1 MIEHSVIDIE
11 DTCVNQDENNDDSDK
26 DDIEIIPIN
35 DDSEKYDIEI
45 IPINDDSE
53 KDDIE
58 NNEIYE
64 CVICLEPVTDGSE
77 ISKFGC
83 VHAKYMHEN
92 CVQTLR
98 KCPLCRE
105 RSIIVERNIHPHII
119 HEYICLQHLICFL
132 IGCGFAAILTTAM
145 YPMVFLN
152 FGNSNYINNTMTN
165 TTLDNY
171 TYY

>member
-1 MIEHSVIDIE
+1 MIEHSVVDIE
-11 DTCVNQDENNDDSDK
+11 DICVNQDENNDDSEK

-35 DDSEKYDIEI
+35 DDSEK
-45 IPINDDSE
+45 N
-53 KDDIE
+53 DIE
-58 NNEIYE
+58 NHEIYE
-64 CVICLEPVTDGSE
+64 CVICFEPVTDGSE

-83 VHAKYMHEN
+83 VHAKYMHQN

-105 RSIIVERNIHPHII
+105 RSIIEEGNIHNHDTWVWQ
-119 HEYICLQHLICFL
+119 QHVICFL
-132 IGCGFAAILTTAM
+132 IGGFFATILFTAM

-152 FGNSNYINNTMTN
+152 FGNSYYINNTITN

-171 TYY
+171 MYY